1 MPTHVKTP
9 RRSLI
14 EAITASTIG
23 TTIEWYDFF
32 LYGFAAALV
41 FPKVFFPDADPFNAQ
56 IYAFSTFTVG
66 FIARPFGGIVFGYMG
81 DRLGRKAALVTTL
94 LLMGISTLLVG
105 FLPTYADI
113 GMAAPILL
121 TLLRFLQG
129 LGVGGEW
136 GGAVLMALEYG
147 HKGRRGWYASWPQV
161 GVPLGLIAS
170 AGAIAIC
177 HSSLPTEE
185 FESWGWRIP
194 FYFSGLLIVVGL
206 IIRLRILETP
216 LFDELRQ
223 QKQLAEAP
231 LRETIRKHWRDILL
245 AAGTR
250 MAENACFYLF
260 TVWVLSYG
268 EKSLHM
274 TKSLMLRA
282 VCIAAAIELFTMPL
296 YGWLS
301 DHLTR
306 RHTYMAGCIFLILF
320 AFPFFAL
327 LNTRDPLWI
336 TIAIVFALNGGHAV
350 LYSVQASMIPELFGT
365 RVRCTGASVGY
376 QLGAPLAGGIAPI
389 IAAFLV
395 KGFPNEYWP
404 LAIYVIL
411 LAMVSLICVYYLAET
426 SKRDLSADACPPKPN
441 PDDALLE

>member
-1 MPTHVKTP
+1 MPASPEIP

-14 EAITASTIG
+14 EAIIASTIG

-32 LYGFAAALV
+32 LYGTAAVLV
-41 FPKVFFPDADPFNAQ
+41 FPAVFFPKADPFTGQ
-56 IYAFSTFTVG
+56 ILAISTFTIG
-66 FIARPFGGIVFGYMG
+66 FIARPFGGIIFGYMG

-105 FLPTYADI
+105 FMPTYADI
-113 GMAAPILL
+113 GIAAPILL

-170 AGAIAIC
+170 TGAIAIC
-177 HSSLPTEE
+177 EYSLSRAE

-194 FYFSGLLIVVGL
+194 FYFSGLLIIVGL

-216 LFDELRQ
+216 LFAQLRQ
-223 QKQLAEAP
+223 QNQVAEAP
-231 LRETIRKHWRDILL
+231 LRETIRKHWREILL

-260 TVWVLSYG
+260 ALWVVSYG
-268 EKSLHM
+268 KTVLHVRESLI
-274 TKSLMLRA
+274 LRA
-282 VCIAAAIELFTMPL
+282 VCIAAAFELFTMPL

-301 DHLTR
+301 DFLTR
-306 RHTYMAGCIFLILF
+306 RYTYIAGCIFLILF
-320 AFPFFAL
+320 AFPFFAML
-327 LNTRDPLWI
+327 DTRDPLWI
-336 TIAIVFALNGGHAV
+336 TLAIVLALNCGHAV
-350 LYSVQASMIPELFGT
+350 LYSVQASLIPELFGT
-365 RVRCTGASVGY
+365 RLRCTGASIGY
-376 QLGAPLAGGIAPI
+376 QLGAPLAGGLAPL

-395 KGFPNEYWP
+395 RDFPDQYWP
-404 LAIYVIL
+404 LAVYIIL
-411 LAMVSLICVYYLAET
+411 LSVISLICVQRLAET
-426 SKRDLSADACPPKPN
+426 SKNDLTAN
-441 PDDALLE
+441 